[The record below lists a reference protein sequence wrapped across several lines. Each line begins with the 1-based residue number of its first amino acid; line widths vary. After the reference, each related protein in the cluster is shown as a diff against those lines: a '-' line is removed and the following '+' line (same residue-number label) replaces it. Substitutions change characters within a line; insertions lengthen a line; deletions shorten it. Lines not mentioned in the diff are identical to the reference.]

1 MKRLLLLLVAVG
13 VLGAAFMAST
23 ANAAVGIQKWESL
36 TCKSNEDLPAITNPK
51 EDFGKPEV
59 KYEKEMTE
67 PAGQCRGEN
76 LESLYTQAGGHPNYG
91 VTDFKIDTYP
101 KLFGVGGFPTSFL
114 SRIQVDTPE
123 GLSVNPQALP
133 KCQVAELEKNAC
145 PPTSLVGINYLT
157 VAGQAPEKAGE
168 NLVCPPAGECL
179 QARVAVPVYNL
190 EPFNEVPSM
199 VGFETASGPTFIVG
213 SLSPVDQHVTFT
225 ISNITPPPKGNA
237 IIESRLVF
245 FSAKESNVFNPAA
258 DGTYLTMPSNCAGG
272 QVSGLHLNAYPGETE
287 PASETSAQYTTPT
300 GATGCANVPFNPEI
314 AVTADGPKA
323 IDSPEATT
331 VDVGI
336 PWNPEAPIANS
347 YLKVAKVT
355 LPEGMG
361 INPSSGNTITSCS
374 DAQFGYHT
382 ASTVS
387 CPTASQIGTVNIETP
402 SLPNGSITGEVYVG
416 EPLKNGPGAFESG
429 EQFRIF
435 IYAHSVRYGVNVRLE
450 GKVFPNATTGQL
462 TAVVPENPQATF
474 RNFRL
479 HFKGGDNGV
488 LTSASTCGTNT
499 TTTEFTPWSE
509 NPDNNKPTTNTSLT
523 SVPGGGT
530 CPTSLAARK
539 FTPGYTA
546 ASESTKAAQFSPFKI
561 HIGRNDGE
569 QEIKAVNVTLP
580 KGLVGR
586 LAGIPY
592 CGEAELAAAAA
603 SSGKAQQAKAS
614 CSSESAIGT
623 AVTSAG
629 TGGKP
634 LSLGGTVYLTGPY
647 KGAPLGIAVITPAVA
662 GPFDLGTVV
671 VRAALNV
678 NPATAQVNAVSDPIP
693 NVFGGVKLDVRSI
706 DLNMNR
712 YKFMLNP
719 TNCAKGATAGTLN
732 GGGSNPANASNW
744 TSYAI
749 SAAFQATAC
758 NKLAFKPTFHARIS
772 GPTTRAKN
780 PQIRVVV
787 QAKAGQANIART
799 ALNLPHSLFL
809 DQSHIKTNCTRVQLA
824 AQACPKNSIYG
835 YAEAGSPLLKQK
847 LKGPVYLV
855 SSKHKLPDLLA
866 DLKGQINIQL
876 DGVISSSH
884 GGLKTV
890 FNETPD
896 VPLKSFVLNMK
907 GGKKSLL
914 QNSENLC
921 KKSQLAVLNM
931 KGQNGKTVKNN
942 KFRLNIASCGSKKK

>member
-1 MKRLLLLLVAVG
+1 M
-13 VLGAAFMAST
+13 
-23 ANAAVGIQKWESL
+23 
-36 TCKSNEDLPAITNPK
+36 TCTSNNDLPEIK
-51 EDFGKPEV
+51 EFEDFKESAEKPEPG
-59 KYEKEMTE
+59 YEPLTE
-67 PAGQCRGEN
+67 PAGHCEGGNAET
-76 LESLYTQAGGHPNYG
+76 LYTQAGGHPNYG
-91 VTDFKIDTYP
+91 ITDFKIDTYP
-101 KLFGVGGFPTSFL
+101 KLFGLGGFPSSFL

-123 GLSVNPQALP
+123 GLSVNPEALP
-133 KCQVAELEKNAC
+133 QCKVSELEKNAC
-145 PPTSLVGINYLT
+145 PLSSLVGINYLT
-157 VAGQAPEKAGE
+157 VAGQPPEEVAPETKI
-168 NLVCPPAGECL
+168 CKPAGECA

-190 EPFNEVPSM
+190 EPSYGVPSM
-199 VGFETASGPTFIVG
+199 VGFETTTGPTLIVG

-225 ISNITPPPKGNA
+225 ISNIVPPPKGNA

-245 FSAKESNVFNPAA
+245 FSAKETNFLNPTA

-272 QVSGLHLNAYPGETE
+272 QVSGLLLNAYPGEAE
-287 PASETSAQYTTPT
+287 PASETSAKYTTPT
-300 GATGCANVPFNPEI
+300 GATGCANVPFKPEI

-323 IDSPEATT
+323 VDSPEATT

-336 PWNPEAPIANS
+336 PWNPNAPIANS

-361 INPSSGNTITSCS
+361 INPSAGNTITSCS

-382 ASTVS
+382 AQAVT
-387 CPTASQIGTVNIETP
+387 CPAASQIGTVNIETP

-416 EPLKNGPGAFESG
+416 EPLKNGPGVFETG

-479 HFKGGDNGV
+479 HFNGGDNGV
-488 LTSASTCGTNT
+488 LTSASTCGANT

-509 NPDNNKPTTNTSLT
+509 NPDNNKPTTNTALT
-523 SVPGGGT
+523 SVPGGGA

-539 FTPGYTA
+539 YTPGYTA
-546 ASESTKAAQFSPFKI
+546 ATESTTAAQFSPFKI

-569 QEIKAVNVTLP
+569 QEIKAVDVTLP

-603 SSGKAQQAKAS
+603 SSGKAQIAKAS

-647 KGAPLGIAVITPAVA
+647 KGAPLGLAVVTPAVA

-719 TNCAKGATAGTLN
+719 TNCAKGATAGTLS
-732 GGGSNPANASNW
+732 GGGANPANAANW
-744 TSYAI
+744 TSYAV

-772 GPTTRAKN
+772 GGTTRAKN

-799 ALNLPHSLFL
+799 ALSLPKSLFL

-824 AQACPKNSIYG
+824 AQQCPQDSIYG
-835 YAEAGSPLLKQK
+835 YAEASSPLLKQK

-866 DLKGQINIQL
+866 DLKGQINVQL

-907 GGKKSLL
+907 GGEKSLL

-921 KKSQLAVLNM
+921 KKAQLAVLNM